1 MTNPSSTDLAGDLMI
16 LLAKA
21 PGRPPD
27 INALTS
33 LGGWER
39 VASDG
44 AAMADSAVLTP
55 LVALVVQDA
64 ADPANRTSAYTAA
77 MSAVTTAIT
86 RTKNPSV
93 FADSLNTLLSCPAA
107 LAESRIGLATELE
120 DIVRSFCKLLN
131 PTDRAAQRAADALEG
146 LTRLSLTDDDPP
158 FDLFALLKKFD
169 APAPKPVAIAVIRAV
184 GTVVDHWPHA
194 ASLARVVRLVAG
206 MDRPSGAVQHD
217 VDPEDVASDAA
228 WALAGIE
235 LIDALR
241 ASDLAAMAMHLEAS
255 AAYLDTARD
264 NYERED
270 ADILLAVVQLLLSL
284 LQQSGVPPTVTSLAT
299 PHLEPQALE
308 HLSERVRR
316 INVTSIGLNH
326 WYGDPKRAAL
336 AAWSRLADDLGR
348 LRQEFDRNS
357 FYKAAVVVDHLLQIY
372 VGSRS
377 VEVVRR
383 EDDIDGLLSLVQ
395 PIIETGFART
405 AGLLSNLEDHTE
417 ELEQRVS
424 AATTVDQQVIL
435 SEQLEAAR
443 AVLTAARSHA
453 LGGAGQGKGGGG
465 TADMPL
471 PPPLS
476 QLVPAGS
483 RAAND
488 LGTLS
493 EVTLGELARA
503 IDDRTIGRRSL
514 NLIETEIFSRIR
526 AALASSPDYRHEAAI
541 TIDELL
547 RIVIRFVTTRTNR
560 QSDRFPYL
568 FDPAAKE
575 DSIHH
580 DLDGYLTLSDL
591 GSTVEYEVQHV
602 AGGRID
608 LRLKFDGFAIHIEM
622 KVDSTK
628 VPMSDKTAYLKQA
641 AAYQGTDIRIGF
653 LVALRHKAFDP
664 TGPAPHLS
672 ELIGHTTFDIE
683 GDRTPRHII
692 TVQVPGSRTK
702 PSDMR

>member
-1 MTNPSSTDLAGDLMI
+1 MTSPSSTNLAHDLMI
-16 LLAKA
+16 LLATT

-27 INALTS
+27 VNALTS
-33 LGGWER
+33 LGGWDR

-44 AAMADSAVLTP
+44 AAMADSPVLAP
-55 LVALVVQDA
+55 LVALVVRDTA
-64 ADPANRTSAYTAA
+64 NPNNRTCAYTAA
-77 MSAVTTAIT
+77 ISAITTAIT
-86 RTKNPSV
+86 QTKSPAV

-107 LAESRIGLATELE
+107 LAESRTDLTTELDE
-120 DIVRSFCKLLN
+120 IVRNFCKL
-131 PTDRAAQRAADALEG
+131 PTPNTRAAQRAADALEA
-146 LTRLSLTDDDPP
+146 LTRLNLANDDPP
-158 FDLFALLKKFD
+158 FDLLALLKKFD
-169 APAPKPVAIAVIRAV
+169 APVPKPLATAVIRAV

-194 ASLARVVRLVAG
+194 ASLADVIRLVAG
-206 MDRPSGAVQHD
+206 MDKPPAKVQPGL
-217 VDPEDVASDAA
+217 DPEDVASDAA

-235 LIDALR
+235 LVDALR
-241 ASDLAAMAMHLEAS
+241 ASDLAAMATHLEAS

-270 ADILLAVVQLLLSL
+270 ANVLLAVVQLLLSL
-284 LQQSGVPPTVTSLAT
+284 LQESGVSPTVTSLAT
-299 PHLEPQALE
+299 PRLAPEALDD
-308 HLSERVRR
+308 LGERVRR
-316 INVTSIGLNH
+316 INVASVGLNH

-336 AAWSRLADDLGR
+336 AAWSRFADDLGR
-348 LRQEFDRNS
+348 LRKEFDRNS

-372 VGSRS
+372 MGSRS
-377 VEVVRR
+377 VEVVRH
-383 EDDIDGLLSLVQ
+383 EDDVDGLLSLVQ

-417 ELEQRVS
+417 ELEQQVG
-424 AATTVDQQVIL
+424 AATTADQRFIL

-443 AVLTAARSHA
+443 AVLAAARLHA
-453 LGGAGQGKGGGG
+453 LGGAGQGKGDGG
-465 TADMPL
+465 TADTPL
-471 PPPLS
+471 PPPIS

-483 RAAND
+483 DAANH
-488 LGTLS
+488 LGTLPQ
-493 EVTLGELARA
+493 VTLGELARA
-503 IDDRTIGRRSL
+503 IDNRTIGRRSL
-514 NLIETEIFSRIR
+514 NLIETQVFSRIR
-526 AALASSPDYRHEAAI
+526 AALALSPDYRGDVA
-541 TIDELL
+541 TTVDELL
-547 RIVIRFVTTRTNR
+547 RIIIRFVTTRTNR

-608 LRLKFDGFAIHIEM
+608 LRLRFDDFAIHIEM